1 MFDFAFGI
9 AVGLILPLLG
19 THYYFRDKIRK
30 NFENKKDKYSE
41 MMAKAQVDSF
51 RSLIEKYSYQ
61 ATPPWDEIEKHYS
74 NLYKKQFNGLDNI
87 AEALRLENLLSN
99 TMFFFFTAI
108 ALFLFTG
115 VFPYISISDFSLSVF
130 SIPSMISGVVA
141 IIMACFRIYQMGKRV

>member
-19 THYYFRDKIRK
+19 THYYFKDKIRR
-30 NFENKKDKYSE
+30 NFERKKDEYSK
-41 MMAKAQVDSF
+41 MIAKAQVNGLK
-51 RSLIEKYSYQ
+51 SLIEKHSYR
-61 ATPPWDEIEKHYS
+61 ATPPYDEIEEYYS
-74 NLYKKQFNGLDNI
+74 NLHKKQFNGLDGI
-87 AEALRLENLLSN
+87 AEALRLENLLNN
-99 TMFFFFTAI
+99 TMFLFFTAI

-141 IIMACFRIYQMGKRV
+141 ITMACFRIYQMGKKV